1 MSDNIIRFPGT
12 DEVEPEGIG
21 AGHVPLV
28 RFGNGVD
35 ALSIGGMVNA
45 LAARAQRAQRAQR
58 RRGTLRLSTN
68 DLLAVQGIR
77 ELVVERDPQTHDF
90 IFTARYLDDEE

>member
-1 MSDNIIRFPGT
+1 MWTVHPTSEGRQWT
-12 DEVEPEGIG
+12 TTSSTSRVRTRWSREVS
-21 AGHVPLV
+21 ARATSRWSASV
-28 RFGNGVD
+28 
-35 ALSIGGMVNA
+35 VNA
-45 LAARAQRAQRAQR
+45 LAALAHRAQR

-77 ELVVERDPQTHDF
+77 ELVVERDPQTHDL

>member
-28 RFGNGVD
+28 RLGAGVE
-35 ALSIGGMVNA
+35 ALNIGGLVNA
-45 LAARAQRAQRAQR
+45 LAALAHRAQR

-77 ELVVERDPQTHDF
+77 ELVVERDPQTHEF